1 MLENLVNQLLAA
13 VPPELLRGIAVALP
27 TVPSVWAFIE
37 WVLPATTSARTNHLT
52 NILGNLTIYLG
63 LQAAGTVSFGV
74 GWHGYVGS
82 VIFSLLGTGATLAL
96 NAGVK
101 KFAPGITNP
110 ATGGK

>member
-52 NILGNLTIYLG
+52 NILGNMAIYLG
-63 LQAAGTVSFGV
+63 LQASGAVSFGT
-74 GWHGYVGS
+74 GWHGYVGA

-96 NAGVK
+96 NAGIKLFGPVS
-101 KFAPGITNP
+101 ITNP
-110 ATGGK
+110 AGGK